1 MEVTEEGS
9 LNVHIAFTS
18 KNVQLGNYSTG
29 EWTSVWLVN
38 KDKIEGKVSIR
49 SHIFESGN
57 VQMNQEKSFS
67 ENFEFTADM

>member
-9 LNVHIAFTS
+9 LNVHIAFTC

-29 EWTSVWLVN
+29 EWTSVWLIN
-38 KDKIEGKVSIR
+38 KEKIEGKVSIR

-57 VQMNQEKSFS
+57 VQMNQDKSFS
-67 ENFEFTADM
+67 